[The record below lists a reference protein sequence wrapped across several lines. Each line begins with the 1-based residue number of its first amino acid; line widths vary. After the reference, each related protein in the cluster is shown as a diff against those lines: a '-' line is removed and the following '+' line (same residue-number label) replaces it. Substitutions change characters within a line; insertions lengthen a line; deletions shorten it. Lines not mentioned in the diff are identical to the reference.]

1 MGTGHVR
8 PGDADLVLAVLD
20 AARNDDPGPALPWVL
35 LEGMQR
41 LVPCDVEISYQRHD
55 RRRHVLLVQAVAAD
69 GSRNLYEGG
78 PQEDGDPFWQMW
90 WFPTCGLPQLRA
102 GPVHR
107 GLTGELVLPLPAPP
121 GESRSVVFL
130 RSDGTPFDDRDH
142 RVLELLRPHLQ
153 EAWLDAERR
162 RAGVPRL
169 SPREW
174 EVLAL
179 AGAGLSTAEIA
190 VALWVSV
197 GTVRKHTE
205 HIRARLGVHSIA
217 AAAARALPHAPGG
230 PLQPISPGR

>member
-1 MGTGHVR
+1 MGTGHLR
-8 PGDADLVLAVLD
+8 AEDADLLLAVLD
-20 AARNDDPGPALPWVL
+20 AARHDDPGPALPWVL

-41 LVPCDVEISYQRHD
+41 LVPCDVAISYQRHD
-55 RRRHVLLVQAVAAD
+55 RRRHLLLIQAVAAD
-69 GSRNLYEGG
+69 GSRDLCESG
-78 PQEDGDPFWQMW
+78 PEEDGDPFWQVW
-90 WFPTCGLPQLRA
+90 WSPTGGLPRRPA
-102 GPVHR
+102 GAMHR
-107 GLTGELVLPLPAPP
+107 DLTGELVLSLPAPP
-121 GESRSVVFL
+121 GESRSVLFL
-130 RSDGTPFDDRDH
+130 RSEGTPFDQRDH
-142 RVLELLRPHLQ
+142 QVLELLRPHLH

-190 VALWVSV
+190 VALWLSI

-205 HIRARLGVHSIA
+205 NIRAKLGVHSIA

-230 PLQPISPGR
+230 PLLPLSP